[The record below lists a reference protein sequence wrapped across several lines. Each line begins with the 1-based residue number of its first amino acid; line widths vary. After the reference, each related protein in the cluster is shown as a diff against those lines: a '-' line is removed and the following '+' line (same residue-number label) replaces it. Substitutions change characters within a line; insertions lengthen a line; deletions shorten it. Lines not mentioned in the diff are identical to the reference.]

1 MEVILKQDVKNL
13 GYKDDVVK
21 VKPGYGRNF
30 LIPKNLAE
38 MATGASK
45 KMLTETVKQRAFKE
59 QKVKAAAE
67 ASAAKLKDLV
77 VKVGAKVGESGK
89 IFGSV
94 TTVQVA
100 DSLKKL
106 GYDVDRKNITMN
118 EEAIK
123 TVGTYT
129 ANVRFHKEVV
139 GTVTFAVYVPTVLMA
154 SS

>member
-1 MEVILKQDVKNL
+1 MEVILKQDVKTL

-21 VKPGYGRNF
+21 VKPGYGRNY
-30 LIPKNLAE
+30 LIPNNLAE
-38 MATGASK
+38 MATVASK

-118 EEAIK
+118 EDAIK

-129 ANVRFHKEVV
+129 ANVRFHKEVIA
-139 GTVTFAVYVPTVLMA
+139 TVTFEVVQE
-154 SS
+154 

>member
-30 LIPKNLAE
+30 LIPKSMAE
-38 MATGASK
+38 IATPSSK
-45 KMLTETVKQRAFKE
+45 KMLKETVKQRAFKE

-67 ASAAKLKDLV
+67 NIAAKLKEMV

-94 TTVQVA
+94 TSVQLA
-100 DSLKKL
+100 DAIKKL
-106 GYDVDRKNITMN
+106 GYEVDRKNITMS
-118 EEAIK
+118 EEGVK
-123 TVGTYT
+123 SVGTYT
-129 ANVRFHKEVV
+129 AEIRFHKEIT
-139 GTVTFAVYVPTVLMA
+139 GTVTFEVVQE
-154 SS
+154 

>member
-13 GYKDDVVK
+13 GYKDDVVN

-30 LIPKNLAE
+30 LLPKNLAQ
-38 MATGASK
+38 MATVSSK

-59 QKVKAAAE
+59 QKVKSAAE
-67 ASAAKLKDLV
+67 ATAAKLKDMV

-94 TTVQVA
+94 TSVQLA
-100 DSLKKL
+100 DAIKKL
-106 GYDVDRKNITMN
+106 GYDVDRKNITMS
-118 EEAIK
+118 EEGVK

-129 ANVRFHKEVV
+129 AEIRFHKEVT
-139 GTVTFAVYVPTVLMA
+139 GTISFEVVQE
-154 SS
+154 

>member
-30 LIPKNLAE
+30 LIPKKLAE
-38 MATGASK
+38 MATVSSK

-67 ASAAKLKDLV
+67 ASVAKLKDVV

-106 GYDVDRKNITMN
+106 GYDVDRKNISMN
-118 EEAIK
+118 EDAIK

-129 ANVRFHKEVV
+129 ATIRFHKEVS
-139 GTVTFAVYVPTVLMA
+139 GTVTFEVVQE
-154 SS
+154 

>member
-1 MEVILKQDVKNL
+1 MEVILKQDVKTL
-13 GYKDDVVK
+13 GYKDDVVN

-30 LIPKNLAE
+30 LIPNSLAE
-38 MATGASK
+38 MATVSSK

-67 ASAAKLKDLV
+67 ASASKLKDLV

-100 DSLKKL
+100 DAMKKL

-118 EEAIK
+118 EDAIK

-139 GTVTFAVYVPTVLMA
+139 GVVTFEVVQE
-154 SS
+154 